1 MPANR
6 QCTAK
11 APLILV
17 GAFDRHNLGDLLFPH
32 IICALLPEAQP
43 LFAGL
48 AQRDMRAYGGHQ
60 VLALA
65 DLMRQHAGQ
74 PVRLIH
80 VGGELLDCDLYQA
93 AIMLHSAPEA
103 RQLIR
108 RYDADPSAGLRWAQQ
123 QLGLQQQCAYLA
135 DKRCFA
141 EPSRFIY
148 NAIGG
153 VELHSASGG
162 YRQEVLARLKQADFI
177 SVRDHQTQQMLAQAG
192 IPSQLQPDCVAL
204 LPTLFGSTVDQHGQ
218 QGEVAA
224 IRHRCANSYLAVQ
237 FAAEYGD
244 DASLTTIA
252 TQLAAVAAQQQLAI
266 VFFRA
271 GAAPWHDATE
281 VYQRLAALLPGIHT
295 QLFQSLNIW
304 DICALLRHCR
314 AFCGTSLHGRIIA
327 NSFSRPAVSF
337 AAAGRYHKLAAYL
350 RSHLPPDGAEVQQPG
365 QFATALLRAMAT
377 PKGHLQQ
384 HAIQQAAQARQ
395 GCAAWLSLL

>member
-1 MPANR
+1 MKPA
-6 QCTAK
+6 
-11 APLILV
+11 LILF

-32 IICALLPEAQP
+32 IISALLPEAQP

-48 AQRDMRAYGGHQ
+48 VQRDMRAYGGHQ

-65 DLMRQHAGQ
+65 DLIRQHAGQ

-93 AIMLHSAPEA
+93 AIMLQSTAEA

-123 QLGLQQQCAYLA
+123 QSGLQQQCAYLA

-141 EPSRFIY
+141 QSSRFIY

-153 VELHSASGG
+153 VELNSASDG
-162 YRQEVLARLKQADFI
+162 YRQAVLAQLKQADFI
-177 SVRDHQTQQMLAQAG
+177 SVRDQQTRQILAQAG

-204 LPTLFGSTVDQHGQ
+204 LPTLFGSTVDQHAH

-224 IRHRCANSYLAVQ
+224 IRHRCANGYLAVQ

-244 DASLTTIA
+244 DASLAAIA
-252 TQLAAVAAQQQLAI
+252 TQLAVVAQQQEVGI

-271 GAAPWHDATE
+271 GAAPWHDAIE
-281 VYQRLAALLPGIHT
+281 VYQRIAALLPGIHT
-295 QLFQSLNIW
+295 QRFHSLNIW

-314 AFCGTSLHGRIIA
+314 AFCGTGLHGRIIA
-327 NSFSRPAVSF
+327 NSFARPAVSF
-337 AAAGRYHKLAAYL
+337 AAAGKGNKLAAYL
-350 RSHLPPDGAEVQQPG
+350 HSHLPPDGAEVAPLNG
-365 QFATALLRAMAT
+365 ISHALAQSRACNPSLLT
-377 PKGHLQQ
+377 
-384 HAIQQAAQARQ
+384 QAAQHAASDARH
-395 GCAAWLSLL
+395 GCERWLSSL